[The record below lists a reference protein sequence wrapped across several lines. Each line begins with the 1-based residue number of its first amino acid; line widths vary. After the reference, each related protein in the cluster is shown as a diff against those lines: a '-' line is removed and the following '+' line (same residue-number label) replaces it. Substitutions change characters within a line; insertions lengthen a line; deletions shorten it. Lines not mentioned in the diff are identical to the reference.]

1 MQLRDRTKNY
11 ARTHNSMPLPSL
23 IQVQLD
29 SFERF
34 RNEGLAELFDE
45 ISPIES
51 FNGKLRLYLPGNSN
65 EAKEF
70 GLDYWF
76 EKPSY
81 SESLCL
87 ERDMSYGSALY
98 MRVALVNHEAGE
110 EVMLSDIFLGDF
122 PLMTEKGTFIINGTE
137 RVVVSQLIRSPG
149 VYADAQEDRTTG
161 LRLSSARLIPD
172 RGAWM
177 EFETRKKDYLTL
189 KFNRKRTVPVT
200 LLLRAL
206 AAVDDALPKKKSPV
220 KKGSD
225 QELLKLFRDVDNDP
239 DRPFIQN
246 SINEEPV
253 WELKKGQTIAEAAL
267 IEFYKRMRPGDPPTL
282 DNAREFLYGQLFDQ
296 RRYDLERVGR
306 YKLNQRLQLDGLV
319 PMEVRTITK
328 VDIVKLIARMIAINN
343 NQANP
348 DDIDHLGN
356 RRIKTVG
363 ELIQNKMRVGLRRTE
378 RVVKERMSIR
388 DSDNLTPVAL
398 VNIRPVVASIRE
410 FFGSSQLSQFM
421 EQTNPLAELTH
432 KRTLSALGPGGLRRE
447 RAGFDVRDVHH
458 SHYGRICPIETPE
471 GPNIGLIGRL
481 ACYGRVNQYG
491 FIETPYRKVVATMA
505 PDNPGIIGRRIG
517 EDVEDTQGI
526 LLVEEDALI
535 DSTLAKKLESAG
547 VGKSKV
553 VAALDGE
560 VRTAGKIISIWRKRD
575 ESHKLPKG
583 YKPRVKNRQSVN
595 IGDELVQ
602 VPGDREILL
611 YFLSCFG
618 DQLVRSDTRLHY
630 LLYLATRDAE
640 MKLFSFENR
649 PDTEHPWCKSIEDCI
664 KKLSDE
670 RLVVREKGDSRR
682 REDSTVNTTKLNTE
696 VDKDKF
702 TASYPLLAEIVQD
715 VVVNGPGYTKQPELE
730 EFAKSA
736 IEGTKPGDQLV
747 EKSKPIVAGMAGEIK
762 IVKGNII
769 VSGKETKNHSVP
781 DDFTVI
787 VKDGMKVMQGDVLAE
802 SCGSVPVV
810 PFVTDE
816 IAYLSA
822 DEEDRYVIAQA
833 NAPLDDRYQF
843 VNQRITGRQNQQF
856 AVFPAR
862 RVEYMDVAPRQIVG
876 ISAALIPFLEHDDA
890 NRALMGSNMQRQAV
904 PLLQPDVPLVST
916 GMEGEAVSHSGQVM
930 IIDYDGEVLGVQGD
944 LITIRSDEGELRE
957 HRLRKYNRSNQST
970 CIDQRPVVFKGQ
982 RVTSGMIIADSSST
996 DHGNLA
1002 LGHDVLAAF
1011 LSWDGGN
1018 YEDAL
1023 LVSEDLL
1030 RRDKFT
1036 SIHIEKH
1043 ELEARDTKLGA
1054 EEITFDIPNV
1064 AEDALKDL
1072 DEEGIVR
1079 IGADVGPND
1088 ILVGKITPKG
1098 EKELSPE
1105 EKLLRAI
1112 FGEKAREVK
1121 DSSLRLPHG
1130 VSGKVVDIKTFTR
1143 EEHRDLPAGVEKM
1156 VRVSVA
1162 QKRKLTVGDKMAG
1175 RHGNKGVI
1183 SKVVS
1188 IEDMPYLK
1196 DGRPVEI
1203 ILNPLGV
1210 PGRMNIGQVL
1220 EIHLGWAAERL
1231 GFRALTPVFDGARE
1245 EEIQVELGRAWLIDH
1260 AWQIIT
1266 ERALVWVK
1274 ARFEAEDLEDD
1285 DEIRRIYI
1293 AEWLGAN
1300 DSLDQELLLTDP
1312 FYARHVVLEEWL
1324 RERDVNPDDVLMFS
1338 TDGLTVRERERRD
1351 SNALELVLRLWMEWA
1366 ESDIELPQDADSAA
1380 LLKLADQVMFR
1391 SGQPLPLYGKQTL
1404 YDGRSGEPFDRAVTI
1419 GMMNMLKLA
1428 HLVEDKVHARSTG
1441 PYSLVTQQPLGGK
1454 AQFGGQRFGEM
1465 EVWALEAYGAAY
1477 TLQEMLTVKSDDV
1490 QGRVKTYEAIVKGE
1504 PIEEPGIPTSFR
1516 VLVKE
1521 LQSLGL
1527 SVQAIDV
1534 HGEPI
1539 NFGKEDEKARQP
1551 RMSSLFS
1558 MAGDLRRN

>member
-1 MQLRDRTKNY
+1 ME
-11 ARTHNSMPLPSL
+11 LPSL
-23 IQVQLD
+23 IKVQLD
-29 SFERF
+29 SFRRF
-34 RNEGLAELFDE
+34 REEGLAELFDE

-51 FNGKLRLYLPGNSN
+51 FNGKLKLYLPGNSA

-70 GLDYWF
+70 GLTFWF
-76 EKPSY
+76 EEASY
-81 SESLCL
+81 SEDICL
-87 ERDMSYGSALY
+87 ERDMSYASALY

-149 VYADAQEDRTTG
+149 VYADAEEDRTTG
-161 LRLSSARLIPD
+161 RRLASARLIPD

-177 EFETRKKDYLTL
+177 EFETRKNDYLTL

-200 LLLRAL
+200 ILLRAL
-206 AAVDDALPKKKSPV
+206 AAVDDALSEGKSRVPRKLAPV
-220 KKGSD
+220 RTGSD
-225 QELLKLFRDVDNDP
+225 DELLKLFEEVDVDP
-239 DRPFIQN
+239 DRPFIAN
-246 SINEEPV
+246 SIKQEPDLVIEHRIRRRDTVSVIAEEYDMKAAERQQLLDALGNRIGGVDELLWPENEPV
-253 WELKKGQTIAEAAL
+253 PLVGTGQGTLRFRAPDSRIAEVAL

-282 DNAREFLYGQLFDQ
+282 DNAREYLYGQLFDQ

-306 YKLNQRLQLDGLV
+306 YKLNQRLQLDGFV
-319 PMEVRTITK
+319 PVEVRTITRL
-328 VDIVKLIARMIAINN
+328 DIVRLIERMIAINN

-356 RRIKTVG
+356 RRLKTVG

-398 VNIRPVVASIRE
+398 INIRPIVASIRE

-481 ACYGRVNQYG
+481 ASYGSVNEYG
-491 FIETPYRKVVATMA
+491 FVETPYRKVIGSMA
-505 PDNPGIIGRRIG
+505 PDDPGIIGRYLG
-517 EDVEDTQGI
+517 DDVEDDEG
-526 LLVEEDALI
+526 LLLADEGERI
-535 DSTLAKKLESAG
+535 DSALVGRLAQAG
-547 VGKSKV
+547 V
-553 VAALDGE
+553 D
-560 VRTAGKIISIWRKRD
+560 
-575 ESHKLPKG
+575 
-583 YKPRVKNRQSVN
+583 N
-595 IGDELVQ
+595 
-602 VPGDREILL
+602 
-611 YFLSCFG
+611 
-618 DQLVRSDTRLHY
+618 
-630 LLYLATRDAE
+630 
-640 MKLFSFENR
+640 
-649 PDTEHPWCKSIEDCI
+649 
-664 KKLSDE
+664 
-670 RLVVREKGDSRR
+670 
-682 REDSTVNTTKLNTE
+682 
-696 VDKDKF
+696 
-702 TASYPLLAEIVQD
+702 
-715 VVVNGPGYTKQPELE
+715 
-730 EFAKSA
+730 
-736 IEGTKPGDQLV
+736 
-747 EKSKPIVAGMAGEIK
+747 
-762 IVKGNII
+762 
-769 VSGKETKNHSVP
+769 
-781 DDFTVI
+781 
-787 VKDGMKVMQGDVLAE
+787 
-802 SCGSVPVV
+802 VPVR
-810 PFVTDE
+810 PFVTND
-816 IAYLSA
+816 IIFLSA

-833 NAPLDDRYQF
+833 NAPLDERSQFAEDR
-843 VNQRITGRQNQQF
+843 VSGRHNQQF
-856 AVFPAR
+856 AVFPAQ
-862 RVEYMDVAPRQIVG
+862 RVDYMDVAPRQIVG

-904 PLLQPDVPLVST
+904 PLLNPDVPLVST
-916 GMEGEAVSHSGQVM
+916 GMEGEAVSDSGQVM
-930 IIDYDGEVLGVQGD
+930 IIDYDGEVIGVQGD
-944 LITIRSDEGELRE
+944 RITIRSDEGELRE

-982 RVTSGMIIADSSST
+982 RVTRGMIIADSSST

-1030 RRDKFT
+1030 RDDKFT

-1054 EEITFDIPNV
+1054 EEITYDIPNV

-1072 DEEGIVR
+1072 DEEGIIR
-1079 IGADVGPND
+1079 IGAEVGPND

-1130 VSGKVVDIKTFTR
+1130 DSGKVVDVKTFTR

-1183 SKVVS
+1183 SKVVPV
-1188 IEDMPYLK
+1188 EDMPYLS

-1210 PGRMNIGQVL
+1210 PGRMNLGQVL

-1231 GFRALTPVFDGARE
+1231 GFRAITPVFDGARE
-1245 EEIQVELGRAWLIDH
+1245 DEIQVELGRAWLIDH
-1260 AWQIIT
+1260 AWNIVT
-1266 ERALVWVK
+1266 EKALDWVST
-1274 ARFEAEDLEDD
+1274 RFEPEELEDD
-1285 DEIRRIYI
+1285 DEIRRLYV
-1293 AEWLGAN
+1293 ADWLK
-1300 DSLDQELLLTDP
+1300 DSETLNRELLLTDRD
-1312 FYARHVVLEEWL
+1312 YARRVVLEEWL
-1324 RERDVNPDDVLMFS
+1324 RERGHEPDDVLMFE
-1338 TDGLTVRERERRD
+1338 TEGLGSRERARRD
-1351 SNALELVLRLWMEWA
+1351 DLALDLVLRLWMEWV
-1366 ESDIELPQDADSAA
+1366 EPDIELPQEADSAA

-1391 SGQPLPLYGKQTL
+1391 SAVPVPLYGKQVL
-1404 YDGRSGEPFDRAVTI
+1404 YDGRTGEPFDRPVTV

-1504 PIEEPGIPTSFR
+1504 AIEEPGIPTSFR

-1527 SVQAIDV
+1527 AVQAIDGE
-1534 HGEPI
+1534 GEPI
-1539 NFGKEDEKARQP
+1539 NFGKEDERTRQP
-1551 RMSSLFS
+1551 RMSLFS
-1558 MAGDLRRN
+1558 MAGDIHRN